1 MFQWKQIL
9 FILEVHVRI
18 IASHPFITVTRKI
31 DWNQQ
36 QYIEQ
41 ELYLYLY
48 EDHILSP
55 SEKFLLDEV
64 WDMSYRNSNCEI
76 GFLYLHTSRGL
87 FSFQVKSEPSHFI
100 NLYKDLKK

>member
-1 MFQWKQIL
+1 M
-9 FILEVHVRI
+9 EVHVRI
-18 IASHPFITVTRKI
+18 IASHPFITVSRKI

-41 ELYLYLY
+41 ELFLHLF

-64 WDMSYRNSNCEI
+64 WDMSYRNSSCEF
-76 GFLYLHTSRGL
+76 GFLYLHTNRGV

-100 NLYKDLKK
+100 NLYRDLKK